1 MHSGFKALNHIEK
14 YRIQKHFD
22 AKADFY
28 ESSAV
33 LQREVCDR
41 MLERLHLVKMQPER
55 IIDVGAGTGW
65 GVQGLMRHYRSAQ
78 VIALDLSVAMLH
90 KSKAKGS
97 WLRKP
102 KLICGDAESMAIA
115 DNSVDIIF
123 SSLMLQWCD
132 EKKVF
137 AEFYRILKPGGLLM
151 FSSFGPDTLKEL
163 RHSWKQVDDKIH
175 VNDFVDMHDLGDA
188 LLMSGF
194 AEPVMDM
201 DIMTL
206 TYQDAKSVMMDLKN
220 IGANT
225 PMKNSNHGLI
235 TPRKLQR
242 VLDAYE
248 SFRVEGVVPATY
260 EVVYGH
266 AWKAEASSQN
276 KAKEKAFSIPLTDFP
291 SRSQSQS

>member
-1 MHSGFKALNHIEK
+1 MTHSGFKNLNHIEK

-22 AKADFY
+22 AKADLY

-33 LQREVCDR
+33 LQREVSER
-41 MLERLHLVKMQPER
+41 MLERLHLVKLQPER
-55 IIDVGAGTGW
+55 VLDVGAGTGW
-65 GVQGLMRHYRSAQ
+65 GVQGLMKHYRSAQ
-78 VIALDLSVAMLH
+78 VIALDLSMAMLNR
-90 KSKAKGS
+90 SKVKGG

-102 KLICGDAESMAIA
+102 GLICGDAESLAIA

-132 EKKVF
+132 AGKVF
-137 AEFYRILKPGGLLM
+137 SEFHRILKPGGMLM

-175 VNDFVDMHDLGDA
+175 VNEFVDMHDLGDA
-188 LLMSGF
+188 LLAKGF

-206 TYQDAKSVMMDLKN
+206 TYTDAKSVMMDLKN

-225 PMKNSNHGLI
+225 PMKNESRGLI
-235 TPRKLQR
+235 TPRKFQR

-248 SFRVEGVVPATY
+248 AFRVEDVVPATY

-266 AWKAEASSQN
+266 AWKAESSSSQQ
-276 KAKEKAFSIPLTDFP
+276 KTETREFSVSLDQFK
-291 SRSQSQS
+291 

>member
-1 MHSGFKALNHIEK
+1 MTHSGFKNLNHIEK

-22 AKADFY
+22 AKADLY

-33 LQREVCDR
+33 LQREVSER
-41 MLERLHLVKMQPER
+41 MLERLHLVKLQPER
-55 IIDVGAGTGW
+55 VLDVGAGTGW
-65 GVQGLMRHYRSAQ
+65 GVQGLMKHYRSAQ
-78 VIALDLSVAMLH
+78 VIALDLSMAMLNR
-90 KSKAKGS
+90 SKAKGG

-102 KLICGDAESMAIA
+102 GLICGDAESLAIA

-132 EKKVF
+132 AEKVF
-137 AEFYRILKPGGLLM
+137 SEFHRILKPGGMLM

-175 VNDFVDMHDLGDA
+175 VNEFVDMHDLGDA
-188 LLMSGF
+188 LLAKGF

-206 TYQDAKSVMMDLKN
+206 TYTDAKSVMMDLKN

-225 PMKNSNHGLI
+225 PMKNESRGLI
-235 TPRKLQR
+235 TPRKFQR

-248 SFRVEGVVPATY
+248 AFRVEDVVPATY

-266 AWKAEASSQN
+266 AWKAESSSSQQ
-276 KAKEKAFSIPLTDFP
+276 KAEPGEFSVSFDQFK
-291 SRSQSQS
+291 

>member
-1 MHSGFKALNHIEK
+1 MTHSGFKNSNHIEK
-14 YRIQKHFD
+14 HRIQKHFD

-33 LQREVCDR
+33 LQREVCER
-41 MLERLHLVKMQPER
+41 MLERLHLIKLHPER

-65 GVQGLMRHYRSAQ
+65 GVQGLMKHYRSAQ
-78 VIALDLSVAMLH
+78 VMALDLSMAMLNRS
-90 KSKAKGS
+90 KSKGG

-102 KLICGDAESMAIA
+102 GLICGDAECLAVA
-115 DNSVDIIF
+115 DNSVDIVF

-132 EKKVF
+132 AEKVF
-137 AEFYRILKPGGLLM
+137 AEFQRILKPGGMLM

-175 VNDFVDMHDLGDA
+175 VNEFVDMHDLGDG

-206 TYQDAKSVMMDLKN
+206 TYPDAKSVMMDLKN

-225 PMKNSNHGLI
+225 PVKNESRGLI
-235 TPRKLQR
+235 TPRKFQR

-248 SFRVEGVVPATY
+248 AFRVEDVVPATY

-266 AWKAEASSQN
+266 AWKADSSSSQQ
-276 KAKEKAFSIPLTDFP
+276 KTAPKEFSVSLDQFK
-291 SRSQSQS
+291 

>member
-1 MHSGFKALNHIEK
+1 MTRPDFKISNHSDKH
-14 YRIQKHFD
+14 RIQKHFD
-22 AKADFY
+22 AKADCY

-41 MLERLHLVKMQPER
+41 MLERLHLVSLQPEK

-65 GVQGLMRHYRSAQ
+65 GVQGLMKHYRSAK
-78 VIALDLSVAMLH
+78 VVALDLSTAMLKH
-90 KSKAKGS
+90 SKSKGG

-102 KLICGDAESMAIA
+102 GLICGDAETMPVA
-115 DNSVDIIF
+115 DASVDIVF

-132 EKKVF
+132 AEKVF
-137 AEFYRILKPGGLLM
+137 AEFFRILKPGGMLM

-175 VNDFVDMHDLGDA
+175 VNEFTDMHDLGDA

-201 DIMTL
+201 DVMKL
-206 TYQDAKSVMMDLKN
+206 TYTDAKKVMMDLKN

-225 PMKNSNHGLI
+225 PVKNESRGLI

-248 SFRVEGVVPATY
+248 KFRTDGVLPATY

-266 AWKAEASSQN
+266 AWKAETTPQQKSTDN
-276 KAKEKAFSIPLTDFP
+276 EVFVPLNEFKKKI
-291 SRSQSQS
+291 

>member
-1 MHSGFKALNHIEK
+1 MHPGFKALNHIEK

-22 AKADFY
+22 AKAECY

-41 MLERLHLVKMQPER
+41 MLERLHLVKLQPEK

-65 GVQGLMRHYRSAQ
+65 GVQGLMKHYRSAQ
-78 VIALDLSVAMLH
+78 VLALDLSMAMLSR
-90 KSKAKGS
+90 SKTKGG

-102 KLICGDAESMAIA
+102 SLICGDAESIAIA

-132 EKKVF
+132 AEKVF
-137 AEFYRILKPGGLLM
+137 AEFHRILKPGGMLM

-163 RHSWKQVDDKIH
+163 RHSWKQVDNKIH
-175 VNDFVDMHDLGDA
+175 VNSFVDMHDLGDA
-188 LLMSGF
+188 LLMTGF
-194 AEPVMDM
+194 AEPVMDI
-201 DIMTL
+201 DLMTL
-206 TYQDAKSVMMDLKN
+206 TYENAKDVMLDLKN

-225 PMKNSNHGLI
+225 PMKNEHRGLI
-235 TPRKLQR
+235 TPRKFQR
-242 VLDAYE
+242 VLNAYE
-248 SFRVEGVVPATY
+248 TFRVEGVVPATY

-266 AWKAEASSQN
+266 AWKAEASSTE
-276 KAKEKAFSIPLTDFP
+276 KLERKEFSVSFDKIK
-291 SRSQSQS
+291 

>member
-1 MHSGFKALNHIEK
+1 MTHNTAFKALNPIEK

-22 AKADFY
+22 AKAECY

-41 MLERLHLVKMQPER
+41 MLERLQLVKLQPQR
-55 IIDVGAGTGW
+55 IVDVGAGTGW
-65 GVQGLMRHYRSAQ
+65 GVAGLMQHYRTAQ
-78 VIALDLSVAMLH
+78 VLALDISVPMLMRS
-90 KSKAKGS
+90 KSKGG

-102 KLICGDAESMAIA
+102 KLICGDAEAIPLA
-115 DNSVDIIF
+115 DNSVDIVF

-132 EKKVF
+132 AEKVF
-137 AEFYRILKPGGLLM
+137 AEFQRILTPGGMLM

-163 RHSWKQVDDKIH
+163 RYSWRQVDDKSH
-175 VNDFVDMHDLGDA
+175 VNEFVDMHDLGDA
-188 LLMSGF
+188 LLASGF

-201 DIMTL
+201 DVMTL
-206 TYQDAKSVMMDLKN
+206 TYKDAKSVMMDLKN

-225 PMKNSNHGLI
+225 PVENISRGLL

-248 SFRVEGVVPATY
+248 VFRTEGVVPATY

-266 AWKAEASSQN
+266 AWKADVQMQRKTQGE
-276 KAKEKAFSIPLTDFP
+276 EIVIPL
-291 SRSQSQS
+291 SQFEK

>member
-1 MHSGFKALNHIEK
+1 MHSGFKTLNHIEK

-22 AKADFY
+22 AKAELY
-28 ESSAV
+28 ESSAI

-41 MLERLHLVKMQPER
+41 MLERLNLVKMEPQC
-55 IIDVGAGTGW
+55 IVDVGAGTGW
-65 GVQGLMRHYRSAQ
+65 GVKGLMKHYGSAQ
-78 VIALDLSVAMLH
+78 VIALDLSVAMLN
-90 KSKAKGS
+90 KSKKKGS
-97 WLRKP
+97 WFRKP
-102 KLICGDAESMAIA
+102 KLVCGDAESLALA
-115 DNSVDIIF
+115 DSSVDIVF

-132 EKKVF
+132 AEKVF
-137 AEFYRILKPGGLLM
+137 QEFYRILKPGGLLM

-175 VNDFVDMHDLGDA
+175 VNEFVDMHDLGDA
-188 LLMSGF
+188 LLMNKF

-201 DIMTL
+201 DVMTL
-206 TYQDAKSVMMDLKN
+206 TYQNAKDVMMDLKN

-225 PMKNSNHGLI
+225 PVKNSSHGLV

-248 SFRVEGVVPATY
+248 GFRVEAVVPATY

-266 AWKAEASSQN
+266 AWKSESSVTQ
-276 KAKEKAFSIPLTDFP
+276 KSGTKEFSISLDQFK
-291 SRSQSQS
+291 